1 MFNNIFIIISFLLIY
16 RINFLLL
23 LDSCFK
29 HNRLFL
35 LKILMAE
42 LHRNNMCVS
51 RLSSLIF
58 VLLYVSSISLMLIE
72 QRVDESDNFVSD
84 IFPK

>member
-1 MFNNIFIIISFLLIY
+1 M
-16 RINFLLL
+16 
-23 LDSCFK
+23 
-29 HNRLFL
+29 LFR
-35 LKILMAE
+35 LKILVAE
-42 LHRNNMCVS
+42 LDLNNMCVS

-58 VLLYVSSISLMLIE
+58 VLLYALSISLMLIE

>member
-1 MFNNIFIIISFLLIY
+1 M
-16 RINFLLL
+16 
-23 LDSCFK
+23 
-29 HNRLFL
+29 LFR
-35 LKILMAE
+35 LKILVAE
-42 LHRNNMCVS
+42 LDLNNMCVS

-58 VLLYVSSISLMLIE
+58 VLLYASSISLMLIE

>member
-1 MFNNIFIIISFLLIY
+1 
-16 RINFLLL
+16 
-23 LDSCFK
+23 
-29 HNRLFL
+29 
-35 LKILMAE
+35 MAE

-58 VLLYVSSISLMLIE
+58 VLLYVSSISFMLIE

>member
-1 MFNNIFIIISFLLIY
+1 
-16 RINFLLL
+16 
-23 LDSCFK
+23 
-29 HNRLFL
+29 
-35 LKILMAE
+35 MAE
-42 LHRNNMCVS
+42 LHGNNMCVS